1 MRWPDQHSAIVDP
14 MKALCGEW
22 WPIPKH
28 LPHIGMGEP
37 DFAFRQ
43 RAIVHTIMYSVAEE
57 MQAFLPSSLL
67 IYVDVVRLSL
77 PRLMRTL
84 D

>member
-14 MKALCGEW
+14 MKALRGEW

-57 MQAFLPSSLL
+57 CKPFDL
-67 IYVDVVRLSL
+67 
-77 PRLMRTL
+77 TL
-84 D
+84 Y